1 MRLASPLSIRPRHSL
16 LLGLGWLLASLAGC
30 RSTTPPEPESVRR
43 EPTPE
48 PAKEPTPA
56 PTPTPVATAE
66 ASAAVGSASAS
77 AASSAAPAASA
88 ANSASPAAA
97 APAVAEVPVPP
108 GHRKVV
114 AKPVQAVTP
123 SPDDPLKGVFTLE
136 DATKGLPGKGKLIAE
151 IKTDAGKLECE
162 LYDDKAPITV
172 ANFVGLARGLRPFKN
187 LKGEWQKSAGYDGTT
202 FHRIIK
208 GFMIQ
213 GGDPAGTGA
222 GEPGYVIPDEV
233 WDGAYHSQRGLICMA
248 NRGPNTNGMQFFIMD
263 GSAPHLDSGYTIF
276 GKCGPDSVIEKI
288 ADSKVQGDRA
298 ENPPKIQKVTVHRA
312 PAKK

>member
-1 MRLASPLSIRPRHSL
+1 
-16 LLGLGWLLASLAGC
+16 LGGGA
-30 RSTTPPEPESVRR
+30 
-43 EPTPE
+43 
-48 PAKEPTPA
+48 A
-56 PTPTPVATAE
+56 P
-66 ASAAVGSASAS
+66 
-77 AASSAAPAASA
+77 ASSAAPV
-88 ANSASPAAA
+88 ANKP
-97 APAVAEVPVPP
+97 EIPVPP

-114 AKPVQAVTP
+114 AKPVQPIVP

-136 DATKGLPGKGKLIAE
+136 DATKGLTGKGKLVAE

-162 LYDDKAPITV
+162 LYDDRAPITV
-172 ANFVGLARGLRPFKN
+172 ANFIGLARGLRPFKN
-187 LKGEWQKSAGYDGTT
+187 PKGEWTKAPGYDGTT

-213 GGDPAGTGA
+213 GGDPVGTGA

-233 WDGAYHSQRGLICMA
+233 WDGAYHSERGLICMA

-276 GKCGPDSVIEKI
+276 GKCGPESVIEKI

-298 ENPPKIQKVTVHRA
+298 ENPPKIQKVTVKRVA
-312 PAKK
+312 AKK